1 MLAPALRL
9 PVLAAL
15 RAGATPGAFFA
26 VPRLAAGALAG
37 FVATFFFAGF
47 GADFAAGFALS
58 RTGVRAALLAVLRVA
73 TRVLEACVMSP
84 DSPVNRRIIHSMGCG
99 QRPIHGSGR
108 GIAAAEVYI
117 GTGPRPGSGK

>member
-26 VPRLAAGALAG
+26 VPRLAAGALSG

-73 TRVLEACVMSP
+73 TRVL
-84 DSPVNRRIIHSMGCG
+84 
-99 QRPIHGSGR
+99 
-108 GIAAAEVYI
+108 AAED
-117 GTGPRPGSGK
+117 PGLVFAEVLALLAGRFAAGMCDESR